1 MQLRVTIASLPG
13 PAQFPSL
20 AVQKSGEGPG
30 IIHHVRDVEDE
41 EKGERT

>member
-1 MQLRVTIASLPG
+1 MQLRVTIASFPD

-30 IIHHVRDVEDE
+30 IIHHVSDVEDKE
-41 EKGERT
+41 MGERT